1 MGYTNYWTQYKPF
14 TKKEWDAIKKEYD
27 YIKENFNDVI
37 IKDESENA
45 DEIIFNGL
53 KENENDHETFY
64 ISRLFRKS
72 WYSGDNVKFNFCK
85 TARKPYDLA
94 VWHMLTFIKIV
105 APNSI
110 DISRDGWSYEKMEGK
125 KNAAA

>member
-1 MGYTNYWTQYKPF
+1 MGYTNYWTQHKPF
-14 TKKEWDAIKKEYD
+14 TQKEWNAIKKEYD

-45 DEIIFNGL
+45 GEIVFNGL

-64 ISRLFRKS
+64 ISRFFREP
-72 WYSGDNVKFNFCK
+72 WYRGDNVKFNFCK

-94 VWHMLTFIKIV
+94 VWHMLTFMKMI

-110 DISRDGWSYEKMEGK
+110 DIRRDGWSYQKMEGK
-125 KNAAA
+125 KNAVA